1 MVKLFALSVLYKPTS
16 DVPPT
21 LLKATYDL
29 QQFSFFQRSSI
40 QEFMAFTSKIIS
52 ERCAVGTRQS
62 VKEQEYMCHVFVRI
76 DGLAGV
82 VISDHEYQYRVAHNL
97 LNKCL
102 DDFSTK
108 VPSHLWPSTHETA
121 IAYTDL
127 PATLARWQNPRDADA
142 ITKVQEEVEDTKI
155 ILHNTIEAVLERG
168 EKLDDLVQKSEMLS
182 LQSKT
187 FYKTARKTN
196 SCCNFG

>member
-16 DVPPT
+16 DVSPT
-21 LLKATYDL
+21 TLKAAYDL

-40 QEFMAFTSKIIS
+40 QEFMAFTSKIIT
-52 ERCAVGTRQS
+52 ERCAVGSRQS
-62 VKEQEYMCHVFVRI
+62 VKEQEYMCHVFVRS

-82 VISDHEYQYRVAHNL
+82 VVSDHEYQYRVAHTMID
-97 LNKCL
+97 KVL
-102 DDFSTK
+102 DEFAAK
-108 VPSHLWPSTHETA
+108 VPSHLWPGTHETA
-121 IAYTDL
+121 IPFTEL
-127 PATLARWQNPRDADA
+127 PALLAKWQNPREADA
-142 ITKVQEEVEDTKI
+142 ITRVQEEVEDTKI

-168 EKLDDLVQKSEMLS
+168 EKLDDLVNKSEMLS
-182 LQSKT
+182 MQSKA